1 MSKNTDVIKTALTQ
15 EDVTKLAF
23 AKYLLA
29 LAKQHLT
36 RPEPLASV
44 SLLLLHDATEH
55 LLVLCCYK
63 VGADPSKSDFQG
75 YWKLIEEKRTQQA
88 PLPDRGRMV
97 AFNKA
102 RVALKHH
109 GNQPSRT
116 QLQDFQTLVL
126 NFFDNVVPEIFGLSF
141 ASINL
146 AAFVTNKEARK
157 HLETATAAFDEG
169 RYTDSVNETAYAF
182 DDIRKDN
189 PLEKHQSSQRDPF
202 QWMPSPPYIYTDNPS
217 SDGNA
222 HDFFRSVAD
231 CLQWLRESVSVL
243 SHGTDFSRY
252 TRFRAI
258 APFVNAS
265 YGGERHVVD
274 QREDKRPHTLEEA
287 EFCINYVID
296 SALQIQQQISTE

>member
-1 MSKNTDVIKTALTQ
+1 
-15 EDVTKLAF
+15 
-23 AKYLLA
+23 
-29 LAKQHLT
+29 
-36 RPEPLASV
+36 
-44 SLLLLHDATEH
+44 
-55 LLVLCCYK
+55 
-63 VGADPSKSDFQG
+63 
-75 YWKLIEEKRTQQA
+75 
-88 PLPDRGRMV
+88 MV

-116 QLQDFQTLVL
+116 QLQDFQILVL
-126 NFFDNVVPEIFGLSF
+126 NFFDIVVPEIFGLSF

-146 AAFVTNKEARK
+146 AAFVANKEARK

-169 RYTDSVNETAYAF
+169 RYTDAVNEAAYAF

-189 PLEKHQSSQRDPF
+189 PLEKHQGSHRDPF

-243 SHGTDFSRY
+243 SYGTDFSRF
-252 TRFRAI
+252 TRFCTI
-258 APFVNAS
+258 AP
-265 YGGERHVVD
+265 EVVTVD
-274 QREDKRPHTLEEA
+274 VGKRQHFDRRDDKRLHTPEEA
-287 EFCINYVID
+287 VFCINFVID
-296 SALQIQQQISTE
+296 SALQIQQQMTSE